1 MIQKLEIYAI
11 AIGAALLLTL
21 LSATGAYFKGRFDEK
36 AAITQKQ
43 LADNAQKMTG
53 YQDTLE
59 KRAAADDTARD
70 KALAFVADIDKRMD
84 GINAKFAKLPNV
96 VVDARGCERL
106 TDTARLRWNSIELLP
121 AGPTD
126 QPAGIPPDALQPAPM
141 PPAR

>member
-1 MIQKLEIYAI
+1 MIQRLEIYAI
-11 AIGAALLLTL
+11 AIGAGLLLLVLGT
-21 LSATGAYFKGRFDEK
+21 TGGYFKGRLDEK

-43 LADNAQKMTG
+43 LADDAKKMTD
-53 YQDTLE
+53 YQGTLE

-106 TDTARLRWNSIELLP
+106 TDAARLRWNSVELLP
-121 AGPTD
+121 TGNVDATSPI
-126 QPAGIPPDALQPAPM
+126 QPGGGETPRPQ
-141 PPAR
+141 